1 MEWDRNGASFHFL
14 CPNMLSHS
22 QSQPFVQLSSSTI
35 SAVAGLPT
43 CSTATT
49 TSTATATTALSI
61 GPPLPL
67 PHLDSSTE
75 SEFRKYLLT
84 LIQRS
89 LDFRQYSDAL
99 FYAERLLASTST
111 TTTDTSSISEFSEA
125 KEESLYYLALV
136 HYQLDDMQSC
146 FQLLRQSMFQTKRS
160 VRCRYLLAQAGHRLK
175 QFPEMEAVLFSIVED
190 YQTSMTAETADTSLA
205 EYQEPVHL
213 LLGTIARYYLPWVQ
227 ISDV

>member
-1 MEWDRNGASFHFL
+1 
-14 CPNMLSHS
+14 MLSHS

-35 SAVAGLPT
+35 SAGAGLPT
-43 CSTATT
+43 CTT
-49 TSTATATTALSI
+49 TTAIITGTTTTTPVAPPATLS
-61 GPPLPL
+61 P
-67 PHLDSSTE
+67 LDSSTE
-75 SEFRKYLLT
+75 CEFRKYLLT

-111 TTTDTSSISEFSEA
+111 TNTSSMSEFSEA

-160 VRCRYLLAQAGHRLK
+160 VRCRYLLAQAGYRLK
-175 QFPEMEAVLFSIVED
+175 QFPETEAVLSSIVED
-190 YQTSMTAETADTSLA
+190 YQASMAAETADTSLT

-213 LLGTIARYYLPWVQ
+213 LLGTIARYYLSQVQ